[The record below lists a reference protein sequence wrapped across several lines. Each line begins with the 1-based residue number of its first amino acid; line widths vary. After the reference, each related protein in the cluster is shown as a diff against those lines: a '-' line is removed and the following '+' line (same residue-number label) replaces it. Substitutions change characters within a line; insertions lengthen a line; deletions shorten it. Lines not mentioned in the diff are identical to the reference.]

1 MSERHSIVS
10 MIPAETFRWERKPR
24 RFEWLR
30 VALVGASH
38 RRALDRASGLAF
50 DSAFAAVPSLVVLVD
65 LLRAFGLYANIRL
78 QVLEPWLLGELAEH
92 NQSLGQAFTTLLDVV
107 ENANLR
113 ALGLTGAPI
122 LVYGAYMLMAATEGA
137 LNDIFGASRDRSFL
151 RRLRDYLLIT
161 VVVMGAALGAGVLA
175 GVVGYA
181 NLGGFVV
188 FGAWLLGAVALA
200 LIYRYV
206 PNVHVPWPA
215 CWVGS
220 IVASVIGFSA
230 FLLELELLGAARY
243 QALYA
248 GLAAL
253 PLFLL
258 WLFVSWLA
266 FWIGAEVAALM
277 LDWRTYIYR
286 IREEEAGPVTMA
298 LVAARVIDALAR
310 AELDNETSALGRIAS
325 ELELPLPLVDA
336 ALDPLRRAGIVVDV
350 GTVDRP
356 AARLRRGARETS
368 VQQVLRALGR
378 DASGKEPQSLADARG
393 QLDAGGAPFWYRPTA

>member
-1 MSERHSIVS
+1 MVS
-10 MIPAETFRWERKPR
+10 MIPEETFRWERRPR
-24 RFEWLR
+24 RLEWLK

-65 LLRAFGLYANIRL
+65 LLRVFGLYESIRH

-92 NQSLGQAFTTLLDVV
+92 NESLGQAFTTLLDVV

-151 RRLRDYLLIT
+151 NRLRDYLLIT
-161 VVVMGAALGAGVLA
+161 IVVMGAALGAGVLA

-181 NLGGFVV
+181 KLGSYVV
-188 FGAWLLGAVALA
+188 VGAWLLGAVALA

-215 CWVGS
+215 CWVGAFTAS
-220 IVASVIGFSA
+220 IIGFGA
-230 FLLELELLGAARY
+230 FLVELELLGAARY

-266 FWIGAEVAALM
+266 VWIGGEVAALM

-286 IREEEAGPVTMA
+286 LREEEAGPVTMA
-298 LVAARVIDALAR
+298 LVAARVVDALAR
-310 AELDNETSALGRIAS
+310 AETKNETSALSRIAL
-325 ELELPLPLVDA
+325 ELELPIPLVDA
-336 ALDPLRRAGIVVDV
+336 ALDPLRRAGLVVDV
-350 GTVDRP
+350 GTADRP
-356 AARLRRGARETS
+356 AARLKRGANETF
-368 VQQVLRALGR
+368 VDEVLKALGR
-378 DASGKEPQSLADARG
+378 EPSNEEPMPLAKAVSTDVGA
-393 QLDAGGAPFWYRPTA
+393 GAPFWYRPSG